1 MFEFIGLVGSICFAV
16 SSYPQ
21 VWYTIR
27 TKDTQS
33 VSLSF
38 LIIFLIGAFSFSS
51 YAILT
56 KQYILLPNYL
66 FCALGFTII
75 LSYKIKNLI
84 RGQK

>member
-21 VWYTIR
+21 VWYTIQ
-27 TKDTQS
+27 TKDTKS
-33 VSLSF
+33 ISLSF
-38 LIIFLIGAFSFSS
+38 LIIFLIGAFSFSA

-75 LSYKIKNLI
+75 SFYKIKNLI
-84 RGQK
+84 RGYQ

>member
-16 SSYPQ
+16 SSFPQ
-21 VWYTIR
+21 VWYTVR
-27 TKDTQS
+27 TKDTGS

-38 LIIFLIGAFSFSS
+38 LIIFLIGAVSFTL
-51 YAILT
+51 YAIMT
-56 KQYILLPNYL
+56 KQYVLLPNYL
-66 FCALGFTII
+66 FCALGFAII